1 MARREEEQEN
11 YWPGFVDAL
20 STIIMVVTFIMI
32 ILGILIFAL
41 SQQVAK
47 EKYVAD
53 VPEETIVKEEKKQE
67 SPETQ
72 SADIQQQSV
81 DIQQQSADI
90 QQQSADTKQQSA
102 DTKQQSADNQPQT
115 GIDVGLA
122 EGKQSGKFK
131 INAGQ
136 ALFEDDKNKNKAEH
150 ALAVRSQQTIEQKAF
165 TVTSDEVKLDKNK
178 KSVEIR
184 RSTDLLN
191 LNFLALVSYI
201 DEDTAQKAGNFL
213 KENMDAIEKAEIVE
227 IWAFANVENTGVSAA
242 RRLAYFRGMSMRNI
256 ILRTGVE
263 AEKINLRVRETDDAK
278 LADTVKV
285 ILK

>member
-67 SPETQ
+67 SPET
-72 SADIQQQSV
+72 
-81 DIQQQSADI
+81 QSADI